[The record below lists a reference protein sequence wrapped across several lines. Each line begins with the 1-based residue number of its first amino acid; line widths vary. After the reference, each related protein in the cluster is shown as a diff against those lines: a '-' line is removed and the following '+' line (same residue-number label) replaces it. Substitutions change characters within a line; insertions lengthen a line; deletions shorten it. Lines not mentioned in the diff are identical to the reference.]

1 MFKSAKE
8 TVLVTSTNTIFCKKM
23 FGGKNGKT
31 TVPVFLDEN
40 HLQYSTNPSNQLQL
54 FGNVPAGC
62 AADPSNVLGRE
73 LNNAMFRPNKRGR
86 EAETISRQQR
96 FQFSLNQNTGN
107 DEADQ
112 VASIPIQNPVST
124 GLRLSYDDDERNSS
138 LTSGSGSMAASPP
151 IILSLA
157 DNLRNELERQEEEFN
172 HYIKIQ
178 EENLA
183 KGVKDIKQRQM
194 VSFMKAI
201 EKSVGKKLQ
210 EKDFE
215 IENINRKN
223 RELMERIKQ
232 VAADAQNWHYRA
244 KYNES
249 LVNILKT
256 NLQQTLSQ
264 GAAQMKEGFG
274 DSDLDDTASY
284 INPANFLGVP
294 SVPGRATS
302 VKNGNMLC
310 KVCNV
315 KEVSFLLMPC
325 RHLCLCNNC
334 EGMVVSC
341 PVCQSTKTAGVQVY
355 LS

>member
-1 MFKSAKE
+1 
-8 TVLVTSTNTIFCKKM
+8 M
-23 FGGKNGKT
+23 FGGKNGNT

-40 HLQYSTNPSNQLQL
+40 RVQYPTNISNQLQL

-62 AADPSNVLGRE
+62 NADPSYVLGRE
-73 LNNAMFRPNKRGR
+73 HNSAMFRPNKRGR

-96 FQFSLNQNTGN
+96 LQFSLNQNTCN

-151 IILSLA
+151 ILSCLG

-178 EENLA
+178 EENLLQ
-183 KGVKDIKQRQM
+183 GVRDIRQRQM
-194 VSFMKAI
+194 VSVMKAI
-201 EKSVGKKLQ
+201 EKSVGKKLH
-210 EKDFE
+210 EKDSE

-223 RELMERIKQ
+223 RELMEKIKQ
-232 VAADAQNWHYRA
+232 VADDAQNWHYRA

-256 NLQQTLSQ
+256 NLQQTISQ

-284 INPANFLGVP
+284 INPMNFIGVP
-294 SVPGRATS
+294 GVPGRTTS
-302 VKNGNMLC
+302 VKN
-310 KVCNV
+310 
-315 KEVSFLLMPC
+315 
-325 RHLCLCNNC
+325 
-334 EGMVVSC
+334 GMVVSC